1 MTREINQ
8 DMQKKFEKCFTT
20 ISEHI
25 NKRMAEIEKRKEVI
39 KKEMDKLSY
48 EFNFINDEWL
58 RLQTVLNSTGQDK

>member
-8 DMQKKFEKCFTT
+8 DMQKKFEKCFIT

>member
-8 DMQKKFEKCFTT
+8 DMQKKFEKCFIT

-58 RLQTVLNSTGQDK
+58 RLQTILNSTGQDK

>member
-8 DMQKKFEKCFTT
+8 DLQKAFDRYFTT

-58 RLQTVLNSTGQDK
+58 RLQTILNSTGQDK